1 MAKFHSTADP
11 TAFIPP
17 EDILETLLVEAG
29 AAGDLPTSEIK
40 LLSFL
45 GLEQM
50 SFDFMHELSFL
61 DTPQKPPGELRAAL
75 HLGEKVVATQTG
87 LGDKRT
93 RFSIFHEIGHCVL
106 PDHREKLF
114 VDTDL
119 TLSWWTKARLERE
132 ANQFAADL
140 LFQGKHF
147 TERTLSSDISLKA
160 VIDIAP
166 EYGASYEAAFR
177 RYTEEHVVPCA
188 LIVYDKVAKN
198 EDGYVEDDDY
208 RVHYTITS
216 RPFRKLYFS
225 GLRMTDE
232 TCKAAEIYGSEVL
245 WSVGRMV
252 EKELSVQCNEKDRW
266 HFETE
271 IFSNG
276 YKIFQ
281 FLRQPVKRVG
291 KQ

>member
-1 MAKFHSTADP
+1 MAKFRSTSDP
-11 TAFIPP
+11 SAYVPA

-29 AAGDLPTSEIK
+29 AAGDLPTSEER

-50 SFDFMHELSFL
+50 SFDFMHELDFL
-61 DTPQKPPGELRAAL
+61 DTPEKPPGELRAAL
-75 HLGEKVVATQTG
+75 QLGEKVVATQTG

-140 LFQGKHF
+140 LFQGRHF
-147 TERTLSSDISLKA
+147 SERALSFEISLQP
-160 VIDIAP
+160 VIDLAP

-177 RYTEEHVVPCA
+177 RYTEEHVAPCA

-198 EDGYVEDDDY
+198 DESYVEDDDY
-208 RVHYTITS
+208 RIHYTITS

-225 GLRMTDE
+225 GLQMTDE
-232 TCKAAEIYGSEVL
+232 TCKAAEIFGS
-245 WSVGRMV
+245 SVPRGIGTVV
-252 EKELSVQCNEKDRW
+252 EKELSVQGSDNPNWR
-266 HFETE
+266 FNTQ
-271 IFSNG
+271 IFNNG

-281 FLRQPVKRVG
+281 FLRKPVG
-291 KQ
+291 KPSKR

>member
-1 MAKFHSTADP
+1 MAKFHSSADP
-11 TAFIPP
+11 SACPAP

-29 AAGDLPTSEIK
+29 AAGNLPTSADK

-50 SFDFMHELSFL
+50 SFDFMHELEFL
-61 DTPQKPPGELRAAL
+61 DTPEKPPGELRAAL

-87 LGDKRT
+87 MGDKRT

-106 PDHREKLF
+106 PDHHQKLF

-140 LFQGKHF
+140 LFQGRHF
-147 TERTLSSDISLKA
+147 TERTLSFDISLKP
-160 VIDIAP
+160 VTDIAP

-198 EDGYVEDDDY
+198 
-208 RVHYTITS
+208 
-216 RPFRKLYFS
+216 
-225 GLRMTDE
+225 
-232 TCKAAEIYGSEVL
+232 
-245 WSVGRMV
+245 
-252 EKELSVQCNEKDRW
+252 
-266 HFETE
+266 
-271 IFSNG
+271 
-276 YKIFQ
+276 
-281 FLRQPVKRVG
+281 
-291 KQ
+291 